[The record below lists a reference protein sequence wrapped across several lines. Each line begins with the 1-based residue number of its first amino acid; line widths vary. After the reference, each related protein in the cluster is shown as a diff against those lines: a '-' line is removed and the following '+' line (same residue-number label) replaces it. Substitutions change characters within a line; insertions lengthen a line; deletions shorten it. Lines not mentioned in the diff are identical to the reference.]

1 MTTTFSLK
9 LVTKVISSILE
20 SNTHLDSYEAYWGV
34 LCGVHVLQHKMS
46 SEWDTPKQEEEVH
59 SMIHKLSGVSVWSTY
74 ETILLCSEVPQGQ
87 KGLEI
92 NYKSKKKIIVCDP
105 DKDKIHRIH
114 QNCLN
119 KYWLVL
125 DQPLAQIKV
134 KMFLNLKTSD
144 MGRSHPEND
153 KIILS

>member
-1 MTTTFSLK
+1 MGFNVAPKIQQNFFNLEWDEGEKMTTTIYLK

-46 SEWDTPKQEEEVH
+46 SDWDTPKQEEEVH

-87 KGLEI
+87 KGLEM
-92 NYKSKKKIIVCDP
+92 NYKSKKKKEFCVIQTKTKFIVYIWIVWINADLSL
-105 DKDKIHRIH
+105 I
-114 QNCLN
+114 
-119 KYWLVL
+119 
-125 DQPLAQIKV
+125 
-134 KMFLNLKTSD
+134 NL
-144 MGRSHPEND
+144 
-153 KIILS
+153 